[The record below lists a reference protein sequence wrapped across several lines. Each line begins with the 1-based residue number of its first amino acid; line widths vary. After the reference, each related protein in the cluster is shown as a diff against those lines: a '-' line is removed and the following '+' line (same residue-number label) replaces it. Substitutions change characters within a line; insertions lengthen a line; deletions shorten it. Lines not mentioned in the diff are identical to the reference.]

1 MSSTWRVSHGRPNR
15 LRVSVKAGLWTVDWT
30 IDWTMDWIA
39 THFIQS
45 HPIHSA
51 PLVIGLQFYWQ
62 TRGNTTSVM
71 VLYVTLDVTRQLSLD
86 LS

>member
-1 MSSTWRVSHGRPNR
+1 
-15 LRVSVKAGLWTVDWT
+15 
-30 IDWTMDWIA
+30 MDWVA

-45 HPIHSA
+45 HSIHSA

-71 VLYVTLDVTRQLSLD
+71 ALYVTVDVTRQFPYLSREPRIKHLQ
-86 LS
+86 LSQSKTIVTG